1 MGRAYQVEE
10 RREEEVAPEESQ
22 AFSRYRPQDDTIPA
36 AYLVGML
43 VMAGF
48 AGASL
53 LGRALNN
60 RRSQRLPVVAH
71 ATSHHRTR
79 GGSNGAR

>member
-22 AFSRYRPQDDTIPA
+22 AFSRYRPHDGSVPP

-43 VMAGF
+43 LMAGF
-48 AGASL
+48 AGVSL
-53 LGRALNN
+53 FGRTLNN
-60 RRSQRLPVVAH
+60 RRSQRLPRAAYVACQ
-71 ATSHHRTR
+71 HRTR
-79 GGSNGAR
+79 GGSNGAS